1 MLRYACGYTLT
12 KDGVDSGALQ
22 HYLRQK
28 SLQYTVRYTEF
39 ATGRVRDFWKDQASR
54 LAKAWGGVMS
64 RTIILRAKG
73 TLSAW
78 LMLVSLFCVS
88 NTVAPQEATTGF
100 DEFRISCASCH
111 GVEGNGKLASILT
124 VKPTD
129 LTTLAKN
136 NDGEFPVIRVY
147 KMIDGREGFYAH
159 GDRTMPVWGI
169 RYLLEHAVRYG
180 GNGGEQVVQ
189 ARIMKLVGYIRS
201 IQE

>member
-100 DEFRISCASCH
+100 DEFR
-111 GVEGNGKLASILT
+111 
-124 VKPTD
+124 
-129 LTTLAKN
+129 
-136 NDGEFPVIRVY
+136 
-147 KMIDGREGFYAH
+147 MIDGREGFYAH